1 MGTDLQTRGY
11 QPGFRSLWVPR
22 LPDLIPVQGE
32 PRETMGI
39 VQWQENHPS
48 RWMCAQE
55 ELSVPE
61 ASKEG
66 PAGGLGALGRGWR
79 PVGWTPEGPV
89 LLHLTALGLHPS
101 SLCPHQW
108 SALSLP
114 TVPGPGQLHLETL
127 SGEPL
132 GSSVSGGKTPV
143 GLQSPWDGSTAEAM
157 FLCSG
162 SSPPFPGCLRGRG

>member
-1 MGTDLQTRGY
+1 MGADLQTRGY
-11 QPGFRSLWVPR
+11 QPEFRSLWVPR

-39 VQWQENHPS
+39 VQWQEKHPS
-48 RWMCAQE
+48 RWTCAQE

-66 PAGGLGALGRGWR
+66 LAGGLGALGRGQR
-79 PVGWTPEGPV
+79 LVGWTPEGPV
-89 LLHLTALGLHPS
+89 LLHLTALGMHPS

-114 TVPGPGQLHLETL
+114 PCQDLGQLQPEPL
-127 SGEPL
+127 SGEERPPH
-132 GSSVSGGKTPV
+132 GTPV
-143 GLQSPWDGSTAEAM
+143 PLRWSNCRSW